1 MPGVVVYT
9 CDLAILEAE
18 FRNGFSSVPVGGN
31 SPFIGGWIVW
41 PPAVQHKENL
51 AKYWDLTET

>member
-31 SPFIGGWIVW
+31 SPFIGGWIV
-41 PPAVQHKENL
+41 
-51 AKYWDLTET
+51 